1 MSKNWM
7 LAHCSWRT
15 YDLYLEKTA
24 TRTTI
29 CGPYWRSM
37 VRAYDIQVDDEVSF
51 KYDEEDD
58 ILDVTV
64 YPHGDN
70 GKERKLLVGDPGMNL
85 MYLSYYHILLYD

>member
-1 MSKNWM
+1 M
-7 LAHCSWRT
+7 LAQCSWRT
-15 YDLYLEKTA
+15 YDLFLEKTA

-37 VRAYDIQVDDEVSF
+37 VRAYDIQVGDEVSF
-51 KYDEEDD
+51 NYDEEDD

-64 YPHGDN
+64 YQHGDN

-85 MYLSYYHILLYD
+85 MDLSYYHILLYD